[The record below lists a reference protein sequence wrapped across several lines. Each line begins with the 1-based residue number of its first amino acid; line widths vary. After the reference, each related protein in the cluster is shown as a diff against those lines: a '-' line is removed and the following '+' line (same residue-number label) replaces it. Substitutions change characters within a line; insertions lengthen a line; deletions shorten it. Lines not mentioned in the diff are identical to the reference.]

1 MAQICQS
8 MIFGVP
14 IGSIACT
21 IIATIGASKFLSG
34 ELIIPTKDEN
44 VLRTVSAFAG
54 IIKCGNIMY
63 RQINLSPSQ
72 VNLDVREAI
81 ATRSDQFSLMITED
95 IGIFS
100 TEFLQ
105 SKMQEIVQISED
117 TCTILIVPPDK
128 SILICFD
135 HTQRI
140 MALFES
146 HKHQGYG
153 GLIAVGCYDDIR
165 RFIMYIEHMVARDWQ
180 TRIPGTNMTVLKTRS
195 VNL

>member
-1 MAQICQS
+1 
-8 MIFGVP
+8 
-14 IGSIACT
+14 
-21 IIATIGASKFLSG
+21 
-34 ELIIPTKDEN
+34 
-44 VLRTVSAFAG
+44 
-54 IIKCGNIMY
+54 MY
-63 RQINLSPSQ
+63 RQINLPPGQ
-72 VNLDVREAI
+72 VNRDVREAI

-140 MALFES
+140 TALFES
-146 HKHQGYG
+146 H
-153 GLIAVGCYDDIR
+153 
-165 RFIMYIEHMVARDWQ
+165 EH
-180 TRIPGTNMTVLKTRS
+180 
-195 VNL
+195 

>member
-1 MAQICQS
+1 
-8 MIFGVP
+8 
-14 IGSIACT
+14 
-21 IIATIGASKFLSG
+21 
-34 ELIIPTKDEN
+34 
-44 VLRTVSAFAG
+44 
-54 IIKCGNIMY
+54 MY
-63 RQINLSPSQ
+63 RQINLPPGQ

-81 ATRSDQFSLMITED
+81 GTWSDQFSLMITDD

-153 GLIAVGCYDDIR
+153 GLIAVGCYNDIS
-165 RFIMYIEHMVARDWQ
+165 RFIMYIEHTVVRDWQ
-180 TRIPGTNMTVLKTRS
+180 TRIPGTIMPVLKARS

>member
-1 MAQICQS
+1 
-8 MIFGVP
+8 
-14 IGSIACT
+14 
-21 IIATIGASKFLSG
+21 
-34 ELIIPTKDEN
+34 
-44 VLRTVSAFAG
+44 
-54 IIKCGNIMY
+54 MY
-63 RQINLSPSQ
+63 RQINLPPGQ
-72 VNLDVREAI
+72 VNLDVSEAI

-105 SKMQEIVQISED
+105 SKTQEIVQISED

-135 HTQRI
+135 HTERI

-165 RFIMYIEHMVARDWQ
+165 GFIMYIENMVAWDWQ
-180 TRIPGTNMTVLKTRS
+180 LSGGMLDFVTKTTFGHFVNKIPSCTMKETTSYHTQRL
-195 VNL
+195 L

>member
-1 MAQICQS
+1 

-34 ELIIPTKDEN
+34 ELIIPSNDEN
-44 VLRTVSAFAG
+44 VLRIASAFAG
-54 IIKCGNIMY
+54 IIKCVNIMY
-63 RQINLSPSQ
+63 RQINLPPGQ
-72 VNLDVREAI
+72 VNLDVRVAI

-105 SKMQEIVQISED
+105 SKMQEIVQISEG

-153 GLIAVGCYDDIR
+153 GLIAVGCYDDTR
-165 RFIMYIEHMVARDWQ
+165 RFIMYIENMVARDWQ

>member
-1 MAQICQS
+1 M
-8 MIFGVP
+8 
-14 IGSIACT
+14 
-21 IIATIGASKFLSG
+21 
-34 ELIIPTKDEN
+34 
-44 VLRTVSAFAG
+44 SAFAS
-54 IIKCGNIMY
+54 ISKCGNIMY
-63 RQINLSPSQ
+63 RQINLPPGQ
-72 VNLDVREAI
+72 VNLDVIEAI

-100 TEFLQ
+100 TESLQ
-105 SKMQEIVQISED
+105 SKMQKIVQISED

-140 MALFES
+140 MALFET
-146 HKHQGYG
+146 HKHQGNG
-153 GLIAVGCYDDIR
+153 DLIAVRCYDDIR